1 MVRRCV
7 VLYLVRGGCH
17 KSTKHHLITM
27 LTSCQQTAASAKRDL
42 ILTAIL
48 ACLATGST
56 IAVCMYSYGS
66 GVKTGVKAA
75 AYFWIVSAI
84 LGWIRVTI
92 ILIED
97 QYDIAVMETYS
108 WLWRRPTKAQ
118 KMGEEKHNVD

>member
-1 MVRRCV
+1 MF
-7 VLYLVRGGCH
+7 
-17 KSTKHHLITM
+17 
-27 LTSCQQTAASAKRDL
+27 QQTIASAKRDL
-42 ILTAIL
+42 LLTAIL

-97 QYDIAVMETYS
+97 QYDIAVLESYS

-118 KMGEEKHNVD
+118 ETQKAQHMDGEKHNVD